1 MQEVNKNP
9 ELLLD
14 ENADW
19 MKLILMST
27 MGALIGWESGGAVLF
42 KLSNEEKYKR
52 CRNIWR
58 LWLITCVIYIYA
70 FYDYSL
76 QVFYVRLF

>member
-1 MQEVNKNP
+1 MNP

-19 MKLILMST
+19 IKLNLMST
-27 MGALIGWESGGAVLF
+27 MSALIGWESGRALF
-42 KLSNEEKYKR
+42 KLSNEEKYKQ

-58 LWLITCVIYIYA
+58 PCLITCVIYIYA

-76 QVFYVRLF
+76 QVFYVSLF

>member
-27 MGALIGWESGGAVLF
+27 MGALIGWESGRAALF
-42 KLSNEEKYKR
+42 KLSNEEKYKQ

-58 LWLITCVIYIYA
+58 LYEG

-76 QVFYVRLF
+76 QVFYVSLF

>member
-27 MGALIGWESGGAVLF
+27 MGALIG
-42 KLSNEEKYKR
+42 
-52 CRNIWR
+52 
-58 LWLITCVIYIYA
+58 
-70 FYDYSL
+70 
-76 QVFYVRLF
+76 

>member
-1 MQEVNKNP
+1 MNP

-19 MKLILMST
+19 IKLNLMST
-27 MGALIGWESGGAVLF
+27 MSALIGWESGRALF
-42 KLSNEEKYKR
+42 KLSNEEKCKQ

-58 LWLITCVIYIYA
+58 PCLIASVIYIYA

-76 QVFYVRLF
+76 QVFYVSLV